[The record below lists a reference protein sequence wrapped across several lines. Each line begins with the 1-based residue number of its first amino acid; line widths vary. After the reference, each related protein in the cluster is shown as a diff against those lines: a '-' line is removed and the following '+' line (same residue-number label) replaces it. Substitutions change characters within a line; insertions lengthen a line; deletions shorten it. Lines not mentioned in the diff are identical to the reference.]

1 MTLTVLGRALV
12 RRWLFVVAG
21 LVVGLLAAGAVVL
34 FSPKAYDS
42 TASVY
47 VSATD
52 SAANASNA
60 YQGTLFS
67 QQKVKTYTE
76 ILTSERVL
84 TPVVQQFGLAS
95 VADLADQVSV
105 ASDSESTLLR
115 ITVRDDDP
123 QRAAD
128 LANAVT
134 TRFIGVVGQLERP
147 RVPGAPAPVSVDVV
161 DQAQPSSDPVSPK
174 VTLDLVVGA
183 VLGLLV
189 GIAAAVVRSAA
200 DTSMRT
206 SEELAAAA
214 GAGVLGPLPTDR
226 ALREGAAP
234 AAVPSGP
241 FGEAVRR
248 IRTNLLFADVDQ
260 PPALLTITSSESG
273 EGKTTLVIALAAAFA
288 PTSRVVVVEGDLRR
302 PTIAARLGLV
312 AESGLTDVL
321 GRRVDLAHATQNWGP
336 GVDVLVAGTL
346 PHNPSELLSSAAMA
360 DLLTTLRARYDVVLV
375 DAPPLGPV
383 ADAAI
388 LASGCDGAV
397 LLCRSGATPR
407 AKVTA
412 AVEALSAVGARLH
425 GAVLTMTAA
434 PRGSYDAYGPHPS
447 SGQPAAAQLSRSRT
461 GPETTPTS
469 RAPESPAVGMPRY
482 GAEATRNTFVPP
494 SASVP
499 RTMNV
504 VPGRRRGEG

>member
-1 MTLTVLGRALV
+1 MTLTVLWRALV

-21 LVVGLLAAGAVVL
+21 LAVGLLAAGAVVL
-34 FSPKAYDS
+34 FSPRTYAS

-52 SAANASNA
+52 SSANASNA

-67 QQKVKTYTE
+67 QQKIKTYTE

-84 TPVVQQFGLAS
+84 TPVVQQFGLDES
-95 VADLADQVSV
+95 PADLAADVAV
-105 ASDSESTLLR
+105 ASDAESTLLR
-115 ITVRDDDP
+115 ITVQNGDP

-134 TRFIGVVGQLERP
+134 TRFIQVVGQLERP

-161 DQAQPSSDPVSPK
+161 DQAQAASAPVSPK

-189 GIAAAVVRSAA
+189 GVAAAVVRSAA
-200 DTSMRT
+200 DTSLRS
-206 SEELAAAA
+206 SEELAAAT
-214 GAGVLGPLPTDR
+214 GAGVLGLVPTDR
-226 ALREGAAP
+226 ALRDGAAP
-234 AAVPSGP
+234 AAVPTGP

-260 PPALLTITSSESG
+260 PPAVLTVTSSEAG
-273 EGKTTLVIALAAAFA
+273 EGKTTLVVALAAAFA
-288 PTSRVVVVEGDLRR
+288 PTSRVIVVEGDLRR
-302 PTIAARLGLV
+302 PTIAGRLGLV

-321 GRRVDLAHATQNWGP
+321 GRRVDLAHAVQSWGP
-336 GVDVLVAGTL
+336 GVDVLTAGTL
-346 PHNPSELLSSAAMA
+346 PHNPSELLSSAATA

-388 LASGCDGAV
+388 LASLCDGAV
-397 LLCRSGATPR
+397 LLCRAGATPR
-407 AKVTA
+407 VKVGA
-412 AVEALSAVGARLH
+412 AAEALQVVGARLY
-425 GAVLTMTAA
+425 GAVLSMTAT
-434 PRGSYDAYGPHPS
+434 PRGAYDDYGPAPS
-447 SGQPAAAQLSRSRT
+447 SGRPSPAR
-461 GPETTPTS
+461 PS
-469 RAPESPAVGMPRY
+469 RAPESPAVGTPQARPVEDPVTIGTYLPRA
-482 GAEATRNTFVPP
+482 GT
-494 SASVP
+494 VP
-499 RTMNV
+499 RTVNV
-504 VPGRRRGEG
+504 VPGHHRSGR